1 MLAGFHYNVRTVA
14 LYSLSDFTDCPV
26 IRFTSRQKCI
36 SVASSLIDTF
46 VLDFNCYIFAIFE
59 FDFFKGVGRRM
70 TYMSRISPQNDLN
83 RAETGA
89 SKVGNIISLAT
100 ISILLLPLYRVR
112 RNGQSSPMI
121 SLSVNVVF

>member
-1 MLAGFHYNVRTVA
+1 MLAGFHVNVRTVA
-14 LYSLSDFTDCPV
+14 LYSLSDFPDCPV

-36 SVASSLIDTF
+36 GVASSLIDTF

-59 FDFFKGVGRRM
+59 FDFFKGDGRRM
-70 TYMSRISPQNDLN
+70 TYMIRISPQNDLN

-89 SKVGNIISLAT
+89 SKVGNSIPL
-100 ISILLLPLYRVR
+100 ILLRPLYRVR

-121 SLSVNVVF
+121 SLSVNVM